1 MAMFWYS
8 LYLNKDMYN
17 LFPLEAD
24 QTEFIINSPSVCMNS
39 IAQDKQKEL
48 VFTGQRLASL
58 SREAPSSA

>member
-1 MAMFWYS
+1 MFVS
-8 LYLNKDMYN
+8 TQVVKFLFH
-17 LFPLEAD
+17 FPLEAD

-58 SREAPSSA
+58 SREVPSSA